1 MAVIIKSP
9 TEIRR
14 MREAGRL
21 LEEVY
26 LELAEKLAPGMTT
39 AEIDRIGEELI
50 LKRGC
55 IPSCKGYE
63 GFPAAFCISVNDE
76 VVHGIPSEARTIED
90 GDIVSL
96 DTCLVWK
103 GYQADAART
112 FPIGNVAEED
122 LDLIRTARESFFAGI
137 RFAKPGYHIRD
148 ISRAIQN
155 YVERRGYGVVRDLE
169 GHGIGADMHEDPEI
183 PNYVTRRRGVTL
195 KPGMTL
201 AIEPMITE
209 GDWLV
214 GWMDDGWTVVTLD
227 GSNAAH
233 YENTVLITEGE
244 PEIFTYSG
252 EAPVIQE

>member
-1 MAVIIKSP
+1 MPVIIKSP
-9 TEIRR
+9 TEIER
-14 MREAGRL
+14 MREAGKL

-26 LELAEKLAPGMTT
+26 LEIEEKLEPGMTT
-39 AEIDRIGEELI
+39 ADIDRIGEELI
-50 LKRGC
+50 RGKGC

-63 GFPAAFCISVNDE
+63 GFPAAFCVSVNDE
-76 VVHGIPSEARTIED
+76 VVHGIPSPDRRIED

-96 DTCLVWK
+96 DTCLIWK

-112 FPIGNVAEED
+112 FPIGNAAAED

-137 RFAKPGYHIRD
+137 RYAKPGYHIRD
-148 ISRAIQN
+148 ISRAIQK
-155 YVERRGYGVVRDLE
+155 YVEKRGCGVVRDLE

-183 PNYVTRRRGVTL
+183 PNYVTRRRGVCL

-214 GWMDDGWTVVTLD
+214 GWMADGWTVVTLD

-233 YENTVLITEGE
+233 YENTILITEDE

-252 EAPVIQE
+252 EIPAISE